1 MTSSKRN
8 RRDGAMSDTKA
19 SRMTW
24 VVVRKA
30 DGAILAGNPTQ
41 AGALLT
47 ATRYGGG
54 VEVRRGTRGRA

>member
-1 MTSSKRN
+1 MTIPKHKRN
-8 RRDGAMSDTKA
+8 TGAASDTTAK
-19 SRMTW
+19 RMTW

-30 DGAILAGNPTQ
+30 GGVILAGNPTQ
-41 AGALLT
+41 QGALLT